1 MEREVVELSRTSS
14 RSVKQSFANE
24 KPCTSYQSYCKEM
37 KTDISAPAFTE
48 NMKLLNHK
56 LKCRLCL
63 ASFDEYEHQKI
74 KITEKI
80 QESIAALMRIEVS

>member
-1 MEREVVELSRTSS
+1 
-14 RSVKQSFANE
+14 
-24 KPCTSYQSYCKEM
+24 M

-63 ASFDEYEHQKI
+63 ASFDEYEHQKV
-74 KITEKI
+74 KITEKM